1 METNLQQQKSDC
13 LRIVLYGPESSG
25 KTTLAKALA
34 KQFQTTWVP
43 EFARNYLQ
51 EKWDQKKEV
60 CSLEDLIII
69 AKGQINQENNLIEDA
84 NKFLFCDTNV
94 LTTKA
99 WSETHFN
106 GYCAPEIQYWVDT
119 FKYDHYFLTDID
131 VPWEADDL
139 RDRPNNRKQMLDYFE
154 NILKNKKAS
163 YTLLKGNLNLRLEK
177 AKVILETLKKNDI
190 RRRLQKTP
198 N

>member
-94 LTTKA
+94 LITKA

-177 AKVILETLKKNDI
+177 AKVILETIKKNDV
-190 RRRLQKTP
+190 RRRL
-198 N
+198 

>member
-43 EFARNYLQ
+43 EFARNFLQ

-69 AKGQINQENNLIEDA
+69 AKGQINQENNLIKDA
-84 NKFLFCDTNV
+84 NEFLFCDTNV
-94 LTTKA
+94 LITKA

-131 VPWEADDL
+131 VPWQADDL
-139 RDRPNNRKQMLDYFE
+139 RDRPNSRKQMLDYFE

>member
-94 LTTKA
+94 LITKA

-131 VPWEADDL
+131 VPWQADDL
-139 RDRPNNRKQMLDYFE
+139 RDRPNSRKQMLNYFE
-154 NILKNKKAS
+154 NLLKNKKAS

>member
-84 NKFLFCDTNV
+84 NKFLFCDTNI
-94 LTTKA
+94 LITKA

-131 VPWEADDL
+131 VPWQADDL

-154 NILKNKKAS
+154 NILKNKKES

-190 RRRLQKTP
+190 RRRL
-198 N
+198 

>member
-1 METNLQQQKSDC
+1 METNLQQQNSDC

-51 EKWDQKKEV
+51 QKWDQKKEV

-94 LTTKA
+94 LITKA
-99 WSETHFN
+99 WSETHFS
-106 GYCAPEIQYWVDT
+106 GYCALEIQYWVDT

-190 RRRLQKTP
+190 RRRL
-198 N
+198 

>member
-1 METNLQQQKSDC
+1 METNLQQQNSDC

-43 EFARNYLQ
+43 EFARNFLQ

-69 AKGQINQENNLIEDA
+69 AKGQINQENNLIKDA
-84 NKFLFCDTNV
+84 NEFLFCDTNV
-94 LTTKA
+94 LITKA

-139 RDRPNNRKQMLDYFE
+139 RDRPNSRKQMLDYFE

-190 RRRLQKTP
+190 RRRL
-198 N
+198 

>member
-1 METNLQQQKSDC
+1 METNLQQQNSDC

-43 EFARNYLQ
+43 EFARNFLQ

-69 AKGQINQENNLIEDA
+69 AKGQINQENNLIKDA
-84 NKFLFCDTNV
+84 NEFLFCDTNV
-94 LTTKA
+94 LITKA

-119 FKYDHYFLTDID
+119 FKYDHYFLTEID

-190 RRRLQKTP
+190 RRRL
-198 N
+198 

>member
-34 KQFQTTWVP
+34 KQFQTHWVP
-43 EFARNYLQ
+43 EFSRNYLQ

-69 AKGQINQENNLIEDA
+69 AKGQINHENYLIEDA
-84 NKFLFCDTNV
+84 NEFLFCDTNV

-139 RDRPNNRKQMLDYFE
+139 RDRPDDRQLMFDHFQRALDDLREQYIVLE
-154 NILKNKKAS
+154 GDQITRLKKAIAS
-163 YTLLKGNLNLRLEK
+163 IDPLLK
-177 AKVILETLKKNDI
+177 KV
-190 RRRLQKTP
+190 
-198 N
+198 

>member
-34 KQFQTTWVP
+34 KQFQTHWVP

-69 AKGQINQENNLIEDA
+69 AKGQINHENYLIEDA
-84 NKFLFCDTNV
+84 NEFLFCDTNV
-94 LTTKA
+94 LITKA

-131 VPWEADDL
+131 VPWQADDL
-139 RDRPNNRKQMLDYFE
+139 RDRPNSRKKMFDYFE
-154 NILKNKKAS
+154 NLLKNKKVS
-163 YTLLKGNLNLRLEK
+163 YTLLKGNLNVRLKKAEK
-177 AKVILETLKKNDI
+177 TLEILKNDI
-190 RRRLQKTP
+190 RTRL
-198 N
+198 

>member
-94 LTTKA
+94 LITKA

-131 VPWEADDL
+131 VPWQADDL
-139 RDRPNNRKQMLDYFE
+139 RDRPNSRKQMLDYFE

-190 RRRLQKTP
+190 RRRL
-198 N
+198 

>member
-1 METNLQQQKSDC
+1 METNLQQQNSDC

-43 EFARNYLQ
+43 EFARNFLQ

-69 AKGQINQENNLIEDA
+69 AKGQINQENNLIKDA
-84 NKFLFCDTNV
+84 NEFLFCDTNV
-94 LTTKA
+94 LITKA

-131 VPWEADDL
+131 VPWQADDL
-139 RDRPNNRKQMLDYFE
+139 RDRPNSREQMFDYFE
-154 NILKNKKAS
+154 NLLINKKAS
-163 YTLLKGNLNLRLEK
+163 YTLLKGNLNLRLK
-177 AKVILETLKKNDI
+177 RAKKTLETLKKNDI
-190 RRRLQKTP
+190 RRRL
-198 N
+198 

>member
-69 AKGQINQENNLIEDA
+69 AKGQINHENNLIKDA
-84 NKFLFCDTNV
+84 KEFLFCDTNV
-94 LTTKA
+94 LITKA

-131 VPWEADDL
+131 VPWQADDL
-139 RDRPNNRKQMLDYFE
+139 RDRPNSRKQMLDYFE

-190 RRRLQKTP
+190 RRRL
-198 N
+198 

>member
-34 KQFQTTWVP
+34 KQYQTSWVP

-84 NKFLFCDTNV
+84 NEFLFCDTNV
-94 LTTKA
+94 LITKA

-131 VPWEADDL
+131 VPWQADDL
-139 RDRPNNRKQMLDYFE
+139 RDRPNSRKQMFDYFE
-154 NILKNKKAS
+154 NLLKNKKAS

-177 AKVILETLKKNDI
+177 AKVILEILKKNDI
-190 RRRLQKTP
+190 RRRL
-198 N
+198 

>member
-25 KTTLAKALA
+25 KTTLAIALA
-34 KQFQTTWVP
+34 KQFQTAWVP

-94 LTTKA
+94 LITKA

-131 VPWEADDL
+131 VPWQADDL
-139 RDRPNNRKQMLDYFE
+139 RDRPNSREQMFDYFE
-154 NILKNKKAS
+154 NLLINKKAS
-163 YTLLKGNLNLRLEK
+163 YTLLKGNLNLRLK
-177 AKVILETLKKNDI
+177 RAKKTLETLKKNDI
-190 RRRLQKTP
+190 RRRL
-198 N
+198 

>member
-43 EFARNYLQ
+43 EFARNFLQ

-84 NKFLFCDTNV
+84 NEFLFCDTNV

-106 GYCAPEIQYWVDT
+106 GYCAPEIQHWVET

-163 YTLLKGNLNLRLEK
+163 YTLLKGNLNVRLKK
-177 AKVILETLKKNDI
+177 AKKTLETLKK
-190 RRRLQKTP
+190 
-198 N
+198 

>member
-1 METNLQQQKSDC
+1 METNLQQQNSDC

-94 LTTKA
+94 LVTKA

-131 VPWEADDL
+131 VPWQADDL
-139 RDRPNNRKQMLDYFE
+139 RDRPNNRKQMLNYFE
-154 NILKNKKAS
+154 NLLKNKKAS

-190 RRRLQKTP
+190 RRRL
-198 N
+198 

>member
-69 AKGQINQENNLIEDA
+69 AKGQINHENYLIEDA

-94 LTTKA
+94 LITKA

-131 VPWEADDL
+131 VPWQADDL

-154 NILKNKKAS
+154 NILKNKKES

-190 RRRLQKTP
+190 RRRL
-198 N
+198 

>member
-1 METNLQQQKSDC
+1 METNLQQQNSDC

-94 LTTKA
+94 LITKA

-131 VPWEADDL
+131 VPWQADDL
-139 RDRPNNRKQMLDYFE
+139 RDRPNSRKQMLNYFE
-154 NILKNKKAS
+154 NLLKNKKAS

>member
-43 EFARNYLQ
+43 EFARNFLQ

-69 AKGQINQENNLIEDA
+69 AKGQINQENNLIKDA
-84 NKFLFCDTNV
+84 NEFLFCDTNV
-94 LTTKA
+94 LITKA

-131 VPWEADDL
+131 VPWQADDL
-139 RDRPNNRKQMLDYFE
+139 RDRPNSRKQMLNYFE
-154 NILKNKKAS
+154 NLLKNKKAS

-190 RRRLQKTP
+190 RRRL
-198 N
+198 

>member
-94 LTTKA
+94 LITKA

-131 VPWEADDL
+131 VHWQADDL
-139 RDRPNNRKQMLDYFE
+139 RDRPNSRKQMLDYFE

-190 RRRLQKTP
+190 RRRL
-198 N
+198 

>member
-43 EFARNYLQ
+43 EFARNFLQ

-69 AKGQINQENNLIEDA
+69 AKGQINQENNLIKDA
-84 NKFLFCDTNV
+84 NEFLFCDTNV
-94 LTTKA
+94 LITKG

-131 VPWEADDL
+131 VPWQADDL
-139 RDRPNNRKQMLDYFE
+139 RDRPNSREQMFDYFE
-154 NILKNKKAS
+154 NLLINKKAS
-163 YTLLKGNLNLRLEK
+163 YTLLKGNLNLRLK
-177 AKVILETLKKNDI
+177 RAKKTLETLKKNDI
-190 RRRLQKTP
+190 RRRL
-198 N
+198 

>member
-1 METNLQQQKSDC
+1 METNLHQQKSDC

-34 KQFQTTWVP
+34 KEFETTWVP

-84 NKFLFCDTNV
+84 NEFLFCDTNV
-94 LTTKA
+94 LITKA

-131 VPWEADDL
+131 VPWQADDL
-139 RDRPNNRKQMLDYFE
+139 RDSPNSRKQMFDYFE
-154 NILKNKKAS
+154 NLLKNKKAS
-163 YTLLKGNLNLRLEK
+163 YTLLKGNLNLRLGK
-177 AKVILETLKKNDI
+177 AKKTLETLKKNDI
-190 RRRLQKTP
+190 RRRL
-198 N
+198 

>member
-1 METNLQQQKSDC
+1 METNLQQQNSDC

-43 EFARNYLQ
+43 EFARNFLQ

-94 LTTKA
+94 LITKA

-131 VPWEADDL
+131 VPWQADDL
-139 RDRPNNRKQMLDYFE
+139 RDRPNSRKQMLNYFE
-154 NILKNKKAS
+154 NLLKNKKAS

-190 RRRLQKTP
+190 RRRL
-198 N
+198 

>member
-25 KTTLAKALA
+25 KTTLAIALA
-34 KQFQTTWVP
+34 KQFQTAWVP
-43 EFARNYLQ
+43 EFARNSLQ

-94 LTTKA
+94 LITKA

-131 VPWEADDL
+131 VPWQADDL
-139 RDRPNNRKQMLDYFE
+139 RDRPNSRKQMLNYFE
-154 NILKNKKAS
+154 NLLKNKKAS

-190 RRRLQKTP
+190 RRRL
-198 N
+198 

>member
-43 EFARNYLQ
+43 EFARNFLQ

-94 LTTKA
+94 LITKA

-190 RRRLQKTP
+190 RRRL
-198 N
+198 

>member
-34 KQFQTTWVP
+34 KQFQTAWVP

-94 LTTKA
+94 LITKA

-131 VPWEADDL
+131 VPWQADDL
-139 RDRPNNRKQMLDYFE
+139 RDRPNSRKQMLNYFE
-154 NILKNKKAS
+154 NLLKNKKAS

-190 RRRLQKTP
+190 RRRL
-198 N
+198 

>member
-43 EFARNYLQ
+43 EFARNFLQ

-69 AKGQINQENNLIEDA
+69 AKGQINQENNLIKDA
-84 NKFLFCDTNV
+84 NEFLFCDTNV
-94 LTTKA
+94 LITKA

-131 VPWEADDL
+131 VPWQADDL
-139 RDRPNNRKQMLDYFE
+139 RDRPNSREQMFDYFE
-154 NILKNKKAS
+154 NLLINKKAS
-163 YTLLKGNLNLRLEK
+163 YTLLKGNLNLRLK
-177 AKVILETLKKNDI
+177 RAKKTLETLKKNDI
-190 RRRLQKTP
+190 RRRL
-198 N
+198 

>member
-1 METNLQQQKSDC
+1 METNIRQQKSDC

-94 LTTKA
+94 LITKA

-131 VPWEADDL
+131 VPWQADDL
-139 RDRPNNRKQMLDYFE
+139 RDRPNSRKQMLDYFE

-190 RRRLQKTP
+190 RRRL
-198 N
+198 

>member
-94 LTTKA
+94 LITKA

-131 VPWEADDL
+131 VPWQADDL
-139 RDRPNNRKQMLDYFE
+139 RDRPNSRKQMLDYFE
-154 NILKNKKAS
+154 NILKNKKAP

-190 RRRLQKTP
+190 RRRL
-198 N
+198 

>member
-1 METNLQQQKSDC
+1 METNLQKQKSDC

-69 AKGQINQENNLIEDA
+69 AKGQINHEN
-84 NKFLFCDTNV
+84 
-94 LTTKA
+94 
-99 WSETHFN
+99 
-106 GYCAPEIQYWVDT
+106 Y
-119 FKYDHYFLTDID
+119 
-131 VPWEADDL
+131 
-139 RDRPNNRKQMLDYFE
+139 
-154 NILKNKKAS
+154 
-163 YTLLKGNLNLRLEK
+163 
-177 AKVILETLKKNDI
+177 LKKLIYCFLSIYNI
-190 RRRLQKTP
+190 
-198 N
+198 

>member
-43 EFARNYLQ
+43 EFARNYIQ

-94 LTTKA
+94 LITKA

-131 VPWEADDL
+131 VPWQADDL
-139 RDRPNNRKQMLDYFE
+139 RDRPNSREQMFDYFE
-154 NILKNKKAS
+154 NLLINKKAS
-163 YTLLKGNLNLRLEK
+163 YTLLKGNLNLRLK
-177 AKVILETLKKNDI
+177 RAKKTLETLKKNDI
-190 RRRLQKTP
+190 RRRL
-198 N
+198 

>member
-69 AKGQINQENNLIEDA
+69 AKGQINHENYLIEDA
-84 NKFLFCDTNV
+84 NEFLFCDTNV
-94 LTTKA
+94 LITKA

-131 VPWEADDL
+131 VPWQADDL
-139 RDRPNNRKQMLDYFE
+139 RDRPNSRKTMFDYFE
-154 NILKNKKAS
+154 NLLKNKKAS
-163 YTLLKGNLNLRLEK
+163 YTLLKGNLNVRLKKAEK
-177 AKVILETLKKNDI
+177 TIEILKNDI
-190 RRRLQKTP
+190 RTRL
-198 N
+198 